1 MILKVIH
8 AVRLFGLAWETNR
21 SPAQVGMNPQHSDLI
36 EGGIFSVL
44 CLIALYNYDQ
54 LQL

>member
-1 MILKVIH
+1 MMLKVIH
-8 AVRLFGLAWETNR
+8 AVGLFGLACKTNR

-36 EGGIFSVL
+36 EGCIFSVL
-44 CLIALYNYDQ
+44 CLIVLYNYDQ